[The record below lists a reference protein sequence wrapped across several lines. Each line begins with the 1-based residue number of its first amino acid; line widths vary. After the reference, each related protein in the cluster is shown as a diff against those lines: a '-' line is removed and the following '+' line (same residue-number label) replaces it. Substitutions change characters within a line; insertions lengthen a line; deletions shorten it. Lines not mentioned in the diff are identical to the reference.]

1 MNTPEKNIPEKTSW
15 DFGRFLQTLTDF
27 DVIPFISPLSRL
39 LQGKALLPRPSIGAK
54 SVGTILV
61 IGTNSAV
68 AQTLVPTLLNKGY
81 NVRALDQL
89 ITEDLTEPLFHNIQT
104 IICCQEN
111 LSENALQTLLDRAQ
125 QYLPS
130 GGEKI
135 IFDFTQP
142 SEDLKSI
149 WGAVD
154 DVVMGGVSQSNLQF
168 VEEIALFSG
177 YVSTA
182 NSGGFAS
189 VRTRNLDPA
198 LDLTGYEGI
207 SLSVRGDGQ
216 RYKFFL
222 RSESGWDSLAYS
234 HSFDTIPQEWQEVK
248 VPFTELVPVF
258 RAKTVNNASA
268 LNVQQIYSLQLML
281 SKFEYDGQLNPH
293 FNPGGFALQLQTIKA
308 YGRVNSPQ
316 FIYLNFDSHLEEN
329 RLNLIHQSGISHR
342 ILNTGNA
349 TPSQIAEN
357 CLQLLK

>member
-1 MNTPEKNIPEKTSW
+1 MNSSENKTDDRKNW

-39 LQGKALLPRPSIGAK
+39 LQGKAPLPRPSIGAK

-61 IGTNSAV
+61 IGTNSAI

-81 NVRALDQL
+81 SVRALDQL
-89 ITEDLTEPLFHNIQT
+89 VVEDLTEPLFHNIQT

-111 LSENALQTLLDRAQ
+111 VSEDALKTLLARTQ
-125 QYLPS
+125 EYLQNS
-130 GGEKI
+130 GEKV

-154 DVVMGGVSQSNLQF
+154 DVVMGGVSQSNLQL
-168 VEEIALFSG
+168 VEETALFSG
-177 YVSTA
+177 YVSTT

-189 VRTRNLDPA
+189 VRTRNLSPA
-198 LDLTGYEGI
+198 LDLTGYQGI
-207 SLSVRGDGQ
+207 SLFIQGDGQ

-222 RSESGWDSLAYS
+222 RSESAWDSLAYS
-234 HSFDTIPQEWQEVK
+234 YSFNTLAHQWMEVK

-258 RAKTVNNASA
+258 RAKTVNNAPA
-268 LNVQQIYSLQLML
+268 LNTQQIHSLQLML

-308 YGRVNSPQ
+308 YGGTDSPQ
-316 FIYLNFDSHLEEN
+316 FIYLNFDSSLEKI

-342 ILNTGNA
+342 VLNLA
-349 TPSQIAEN
+349 HKTPSQISDE
-357 CLQLLK
+357 CLKFLK